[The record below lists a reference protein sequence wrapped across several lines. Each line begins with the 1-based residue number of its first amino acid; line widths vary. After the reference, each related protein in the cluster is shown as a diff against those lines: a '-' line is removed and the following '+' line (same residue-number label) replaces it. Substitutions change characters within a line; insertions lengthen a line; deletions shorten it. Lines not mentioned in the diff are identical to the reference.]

1 MAFKQHSQQQV
12 HIRIVALAKTSLQI
26 PGCASI
32 ILSLRYLSVHSR
44 CCCCRACV
52 MLLKPLDNDYDRL
65 YKMPCSLIISLTF
78 LLNGSDKVLKGED
91 HSCPIK
97 KKSDKTDSVCRQK
110 IMLTWKVALVLLIF
124 ALFLTELSPHSSSL
138 FGIASEMEVTDARAC
153 IFLIFFFFFTWLI
166 YNFLFSKWAFE
177 CLGFFFPPSLT
188 KITGLRV
195 PGTEYQFWCRQL
207 EWENPLLALVVT
219 PALSWSYSPPLYAG
233 SFWSLSCAETANC
246 PELNAMHC
254 DMSYCL
260 LMTEQTQCIHL
271 SKEFKRGSR
280 NEEPCALLTKLSSSV
295 HNLNYAKER
304 TLYF

>member
-26 PGCASI
+26 PECASI

-44 CCCCRACV
+44 CCCCCACV

-78 LLNGSDKVLKGED
+78 LLNGSDKVLKRED

-97 KKSDKTDSVCRQK
+97 KKSDKPDSVCRQK

-138 FGIASEMEVTDARAC
+138 FGITSEMEVIDARAS
-153 IFLIFFFFFTWLI
+153 IGLIFFFFFLHVLFTIFCSLSEHLSVWL
-166 YNFLFSKWAFE
+166 
-177 CLGFFFPPSLT
+177 PLT
-188 KITGLRV
+188 PCPKITSLRIR
-195 PGTEYQFWCRQL
+195 GTEYQFWCRQL

-219 PALSWSYSPPLYAG
+219 PALSWRHSSPSYAG

-246 PELNAMHC
+246 PELNAMHF
-254 DMSYCL
+254 DTSYCL
-260 LMTEQTQCIHL
+260 LMTEQNQCIHL

-280 NEEPCALLTKLSSSV
+280 DQELSALLTKLSSSV